1 MDDQCENCQ
10 SRTLDAH
17 SIFNRQ
23 RKLRMLAL
31 DLNIGVLW
39 DMDGVIVDSG
49 EAHYISWQKSLSR
62 FGISFNRRLF
72 DETFGM
78 NNRGILSLLL
88 ERDATDE
95 DVERIG
101 GLKEE
106 LFRRDVQHDL
116 VPLPGAREWIER
128 FSKSG
133 FPQAVASSAPQQNID
148 CIIEGLELNDYFQ
161 ALVSG
166 SALSGKPDPATFL
179 LAAKH
184 LGVAPMD
191 CLVIEDARVGI
202 EAAKR
207 GGMKCVAVCTT
218 HSREELA
225 DADIVVERLSDLTPE
240 DLNRLF

>member
-1 MDDQCENCQ
+1 
-10 SRTLDAH
+10 
-17 SIFNRQ
+17 
-23 RKLRMLAL
+23 MLAL
-31 DLNIGVLW
+31 NKNLGVLW

-49 EAHYISWQKSLSR
+49 DAHYISWQKSLTR
-62 FGISFNRRLF
+62 YGISFNRKLF

-95 DVERIG
+95 DVETIG

-106 LFRRDVQHDL
+106 LFRQDVQHSL
-116 VPLPGAREWIER
+116 VPLPGVREWIER
-128 FSKSG
+128 FSRAG

-148 CIIEGLELNDYFQ
+148 CIIEGLELKNYFK

-166 SALSGKPDPATFL
+166 AALSGKPDPATFL
-179 LAAKH
+179 LAAEH

-191 CLVIEDARVGI
+191 CLVIEDARVGV

-218 HSREELA
+218 HAREELL
-225 DADIVVERLSDLTPE
+225 DADLVVERLNELRTE
-240 DLNRLF
+240 DLEALF